1 MVWYPSV
8 DDIVCL
14 NILVLEMT
22 GNRHPHRLLGS
33 REGLQAVIEEVR
45 REEARGLTYQA
56 ALLMKE
62 LAGLHAFAGGN
73 HRTAYATAKSFL
85 LRNGRHIRVKD
96 FLDAYLFVKN
106 IEYRSLDEIQQWIE
120 QGE

>member
-1 MVWYPSV
+1 M